1 LNPPA
6 SLGVAAPA
14 HGSIRSF
21 IRFVGQ
27 NFNKGPFLAL
37 HFAVVLVL
45 FVPVTWTALGL
56 CVGLYYLRMFGVSAG
71 FHRYFAHRS
80 YKTSR
85 VFQFAMACLGCSALQ
100 KGPLWWAA
108 NHRQHHKHSDQE
120 EDPHSPVRHGLWWS
134 HIGWVLSTKNN
145 DQVDLDEVK
154 DFSKY
159 WELRLLER
167 FHWAPAVVLAA
178 LCYLIDGWSGV
189 VWGGIVSTVL
199 LYHGTFLVN
208 SICHLL
214 GYRRYQTT
222 DESRNNWWV
231 ALLTMGE
238 GWHNNHHY
246 YMSSVRQG
254 FKWWEIDMS
263 FYVLKLLSL
272 PRVVWGLRGVPRT
285 KLAAC

>member
-1 LNPPA
+1 LNPIA
-6 SLGVAAPA
+6 SGGVAPPVR
-14 HGSIRSF
+14 SPIRSF
-21 IRFVGQ
+21 LRFVNQ

-37 HFAVVLVL
+37 HFAVVLAL
-45 FVPVTWTALGL
+45 FVPVTWTAVGL
-56 CVGLYYLRMFGVSAG
+56 CVGLYYLRMFGISAG

-85 VFQFAMACLGCSALQ
+85 PFQFVMACIGCSALQ

-120 EDPHSPVRHGLWWS
+120 DDPHSPVRHGLWWS
-134 HIGWVLSTKNN
+134 HVGWVLSTKNN
-145 DQVDLDEVK
+145 DDVDLNEIR
-154 DFSKY
+154 DFSQY

-167 FHWAPAVVLAA
+167 FHWAPAVLLAG
-178 LCYLIDGWSGV
+178 LCYLVGGWSGV
-189 VWGGIVSTVL
+189 VWGAIISTVL

-208 SICHLL
+208 SVCHLL
-214 GYRRYQTT
+214 GRRRFQTT

-254 FKWWEIDMS
+254 FRWWEIDCS
-263 FYVLKLLSL
+263 YYVLKLLSW
-272 PRVVWGLRGVPRT
+272 PRVVWALRSVPQA
-285 KLAAC
+285 KLAAA